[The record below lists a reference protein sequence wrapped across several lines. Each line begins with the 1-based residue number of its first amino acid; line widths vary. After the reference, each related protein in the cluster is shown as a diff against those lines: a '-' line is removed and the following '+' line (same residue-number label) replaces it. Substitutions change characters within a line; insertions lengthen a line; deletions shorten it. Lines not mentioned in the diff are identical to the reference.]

1 MKRRRRAYRTVGPF
15 TNIYREPGAWAV
27 RVLRGGKYHV
37 GHFADAT
44 FGGKREALIAARRFR
59 DDLLRIIEPDIR
71 VRRRV
76 PKGSRN
82 ETRKVG
88 VAFEV
93 YEVDGRRY
101 QRYIAHWKDEDGR
114 SRRRRFSV
122 GKYGDALAFK
132 LAAMARH
139 EAVEKV
145 RAVLRARQVAEAR
158 DRLDGAPPSPRRIK
172 DPRSRKGMRMPPRK
186 PSTLNGK
193 NRHSVRIE

>member
-1 MKRRRRAYRTVGPF
+1 MKRRRRPYREVGPF

-27 RVLRGGKYHV
+27 RVLRGGRYHV

-44 FGGKREALIAARRFR
+44 FGGRREALTAARRFR
-59 DDLLRIIEPDIR
+59 DQLFRTIDPDTR

-101 QRYIAHWKDEDGR
+101 QRYVAHWKDEDGR

-132 LAAMARH
+132 LAATARN
-139 EAVEKV
+139 EAVENV
-145 RAVLRARQVAEAR
+145 RVVLLARQVAEAR
-158 DRLDGAPPSPRRIK
+158 NRLAVAPPSPRRIK
-172 DPRSRKGMRMPPRK
+172 DPKSRKGMRMPPRN
-186 PSTLNGK
+186 PST
-193 NRHSVRIE
+193 